1 MSSTD
6 APTDRPSSPSPKP
19 RRPRRRELLD
29 ESGVFGSF
37 TPWKNPPAV
46 YAYAVALAGMT
57 PVLGLVL
64 GPAAVVLGL
73 IGRARLR
80 RNPEVKGRSFISAG
94 IVLGT
99 LDFVVNVAGIACI
112 LIGIRQL

>member
-1 MSSTD
+1 MSAD
-6 APTDRPSSPSPKP
+6 APTDRPASPAAKP
-19 RRPRRRELLD
+19 RRPRRRERLD
-29 ESGVFGSF
+29 EGGVFGSF

-73 IGRARLR
+73 IGQARLR
-80 RNPEVKGRSFISAG
+80 RDREIKGLSFISAG
-94 IVLGT
+94 IILGT
-99 LDFVVNVAGIACI
+99 LEFVVTVAGVTFIARC
-112 LIGIRQL
+112 LV

>member
-1 MSSTD
+1 MSAD
-6 APTDRPSSPSPKP
+6 APTDRPAIAKP

-29 ESGVFGSF
+29 EGGVFGSF

-46 YAYAVALAGMT
+46 YSYAIALAGMT

-64 GPAAVVLGL
+64 GPTAIVLGFV
-73 IGRARLR
+73 GRARLR
-80 RNPEVKGRSFISAG
+80 RNPEIKGLSFIRAG

-99 LDFVVNVAGIACI
+99 LDFFVNVAGVTCI
-112 LIGIRQL
+112 LIGWLGS